1 MRFRGATLWF
11 VSLMLPM
18 GAWAQSMQWE
28 DYDPVSTLSVE
39 QNVLTKAKYAFVDAH
54 GHQRQIG
61 TASAERIQEIVAA
74 MDAMNMGAMVNLSGG
89 SGEELA
95 QVVRNT
101 ELHAPGR
108 IVHFANVDFRQ
119 IRSAPNFGEAAAAQL
134 AEDVSS
140 GARGLKIFKSLGMY
154 VTDDTGERVAT
165 DDVRLD
171 PIWAKAGELGIPV
184 LIHTADPAQFWLPHD
199 QLNERWFEL
208 KERPNR
214 KRQPEPTW
222 EQLIEEQWNVF
233 RKHPGTTFINAHL
246 GWLGNDLE
254 SLGALMDE
262 LPNMYTELG
271 AVVAELG
278 RQPHTARAWLTKYQD
293 RVLMG
298 KDSWNPPEYH
308 TYFRV
313 LETADE
319 FFPYYRKRHAWW
331 TMYGLELPDEVLR
344 KVYYKNALR
353 IIPGLETSR
362 FPDDWSMDVVDAP
375 EPRLSPMQLARTQ
388 IGDAYVKVHYSSPR
402 RRGRKIYGE
411 LVPFGELWRTAAN
424 ETSEITFT
432 APVLVGGQ
440 SVAAG
445 TYSLFSIPDE
455 ETWTII
461 LNSDLGQNGV
471 AGYREEAD
479 VVRVQ
484 VTATQLEEIH
494 EAFTI
499 AFEEAERGMALVLI
513 WERTKVLL
521 PLLAP

>member
-1 MRFRGATLWF
+1 M
-11 VSLMLPM
+11 
-18 GAWAQSMQWE
+18 
-28 DYDPVSTLSVE
+28 
-39 QNVLTKAKYAFVDAH
+39 
-54 GHQRQIG
+54 
-61 TASAERIQEIVAA
+61 
-74 MDAMNMGAMVNLSGG
+74 
-89 SGEELA
+89 
-95 QVVRNT
+95 
-101 ELHAPGR
+101 
-108 IVHFANVDFRQ
+108 
-119 IRSAPNFGEAAAAQL
+119 
-134 AEDVSS
+134 
-140 GARGLKIFKSLGMY
+140 
-154 VTDDTGERVAT
+154 
-165 DDVRLD
+165 
-171 PIWAKAGELGIPV
+171 

-199 QLNERWFEL
+199 QFNERWFEL

-254 SLGALMDE
+254 RLGALMDE

-308 TYFRV
+308 KYFRV

-353 IIPGLETSR
+353 IIPGLETSL
-362 FPDDWSMDVVDAP
+362 FPDDWSMDVVGAP

-388 IGDAYVKVHYSSPR
+388 IGDAYVKVHYSSPH
-402 RRGRKIYGE
+402 RRGRKIFGE
-411 LVPFGELWRTAAN
+411 LVPFGELWRTCSQRGVRNHVHRASTRWRAKCR
-424 ETSEITFT
+424 SRHVFRSF
-432 APVLVGGQ
+432 PSPG
-440 SVAAG
+440 
-445 TYSLFSIPDE
+445 E

-494 EAFTI
+494 EAFTV

-521 PLLAP
+521 PFSAP